1 MTVIAADIE
10 AQVSLLGPR
19 FQLQFLHAFEA
30 LSAILAKYGLERVIA
45 WANADGGDEAR
56 FVAALFKNTEIT
68 VKALTEY
75 SEAMRVRQSGEDREG
90 AQAARQTDR
99 SEREGADRTLN
110 KRRAALRRYQL
121 SPLEPGTSRAVVR
134 QQTS

>member
-75 SEAMRVRQSGEDREG
+75 SEAMRAGNQPKIAKVR
-90 AQAARQTDR
+90 
-99 SEREGADRTLN
+99 
-110 KRRAALRRYQL
+110 KRLDKLIGPSAKALT
-121 SPLEPGTSRAVVR
+121 EH
-134 QQTS
+134 